1 MDKMGWVSKLLVDL
15 LFGQLMFLYV
25 LDQYYRFRQKMFIF
39 QLKVCFICKV
49 LVTKIDNNGAIVW
62 STKIGDA
69 HKTPNMKSYS
79 IGFAIDQ
86 VHNIRLIEPFYDGKD
101 IKSMYNCF
109 LGCWIF
115 VRWHWSLEE
124 KFQSSETCCGS
135 IRCKHWQ
142 CGLDQNAK
150 FSTQTWWGQRAYC

>member
-15 LFGQLMFLYV
+15 LFGQLMFLYM

-39 QLKVCFICKV
+39 QLKLCFICKV

-69 HKTPNMKSYS
+69 HKTPNTKSYS

-86 VHNIRLIEPFYDGKD
+86 VRD
-101 IKSMYNCF
+101 IS
-109 LGCWIF
+109 
-115 VRWHWSLEE
+115 
-124 KFQSSETCCGS
+124 
-135 IRCKHWQ
+135 
-142 CGLDQNAK
+142 
-150 FSTQTWWGQRAYC
+150 